1 MAGGSPFSGKDQALR
16 TVYLLV
22 LQEQEELKI
31 AVTGYRGFIAP
42 HLIRALKNEELS
54 LIEQE
59 DYPLGEKL
67 SGAEAVVHLGA
78 IAGAR
83 ADTPAYQ
90 YFDLNVKRTIDLL
103 EASRKAKTKKFIF
116 ISTCT
121 VSQGVKNIYDI
132 SKQHAEKWCELY
144 RQYIPDVTIL
154 RLYNVYGEGDSK
166 SVIAK
171 FVTAV
176 ENGLP
181 VTIHGTGKQARDFI
195 HVNDVVRAIMKA
207 LNSNA
212 PLNKAV
218 EVGTGEETTI
228 AELAS
233 MIFRIMKKKV
243 PVKFGPL
250 PYDQLESAK
259 SPKPLFVENPI
270 PLEEGL
276 TLMLKRRLTDQ
287 AC

>member
-1 MAGGSPFSGKDQALR
+1 M
-16 TVYLLV
+16 
-22 LQEQEELKI
+22 KI
-31 AVTGYRGFIAP
+31 TVTGHRGFIAS
-42 HLIRALKNEELS
+42 HVVRALKDEHLS

-67 SGAEAVVHLGA
+67 IGTEAVIHLGA

-83 ADTPAYQ
+83 ADTPAYK
-90 YFDLNVKRTIDLL
+90 YFDLNVQRTVDLL
-103 EASRKAKTKKFIF
+103 EAASAAKTRKFIF

-121 VSQGVKNIYDI
+121 VSQGIKNIYDI
-132 SKQHAEKWCELY
+132 SKQQAEKWCEIY

-171 FVTAV
+171 FVHAV
-176 ENGLP
+176 ENGNP
-181 VTIHGTGKQARDFI
+181 VIIHGTGKQARDFI
-195 HVNDVVRAIMKA
+195 YVEDVVRAIMKA
-207 LNSNA
+207 LRSNA
-212 PLNKAV
+212 PLNEAI

-228 AELAS
+228 TELAN

-250 PYDQLESAK
+250 PYEQLESAK

-276 TLMLKRRLTDQ
+276 SLILRRRSEDKV
-287 AC
+287 C